1 MNNINKLL
9 LALNEDIKLK
19 RNNWYKSFLI
29 NCKNRKWL
37 TNIVPAEILTRS
49 VKNSIE
55 TLVEINQSNIFYE
68 EFPDKIESP
77 NYGDK
82 WGRIANYIEIN
93 NRAIAQMHG
102 DKCKNGILSSIKILP
117 LIPPSPKSF
126 ANCVILSQIFP
137 NIFGD
142 GYNKAPNEENS
153 IYGIKLG
160 VGYSQNIIDYDILDK
175 ISAKEQ
181 FCAFNDLAH
190 FHGLKTG
197 FRTVISADQ
206 IKVSAPYKE
215 DMTFDWN
222 NIEHQ
227 NLFIKSHV
235 DLINLGFEAI
245 FIDSAKHIG
254 GYEMENY
261 TGVGALPNYE
271 QMQYILYEIRR
282 QTGKTDLS
290 FIGEKSS
297 GDFERYKN
305 LGLTTGTGF
314 ISPDDYNEVK
324 HYSEKFKY
332 LENYAPGIEIS
343 NDNDNGGRS
352 YEERLNRIN
361 AALFGYEYPSDKL
374 ASFMQ
379 MEDLFPLRY
388 DTNTHHLMMCNPS
401 YSTDGSAESHYIN
414 LFTKDD
420 GREYNKKVGELFC
433 HVMDL

>member
-1 MNNINKLL
+1 
-9 LALNEDIKLK
+9 
-19 RNNWYKSFLI
+19 
-29 NCKNRKWL
+29 
-37 TNIVPAEILTRS
+37 
-49 VKNSIE
+49 
-55 TLVEINQSNIFYE
+55 
-68 EFPDKIESP
+68 
-77 NYGDK
+77 
-82 WGRIANYIEIN
+82 
-93 NRAIAQMHG
+93 
-102 DKCKNGILSSIKILP
+102 
-117 LIPPSPKSF
+117 
-126 ANCVILSQIFP
+126 
-137 NIFGD
+137 
-142 GYNKAPNEENS
+142 
-153 IYGIKLG
+153 
-160 VGYSQNIIDYDILDK
+160 
-175 ISAKEQ
+175 
-181 FCAFNDLAH
+181 
-190 FHGLKTG
+190 
-197 FRTVISADQ
+197 
-206 IKVSAPYKE
+206 
-215 DMTFDWN
+215 
-222 NIEHQ
+222 
-227 NLFIKSHV
+227 
-235 DLINLGFEAI
+235 
-245 FIDSAKHIG
+245 
-254 GYEMENY
+254 MENY

-401 YSTDGSAESHYIN
+401 YSTDGSAESHYNN